1 MEKNS
6 FLHLGDHPILD
17 FCNTVICH
25 GEDIEDRL
33 NGPKD
38 AESFVNE
45 FFSIKSKVDSK
56 TFGSLIE
63 LRSLLRR
70 YFYFI
75 LGLQETDPAI
85 ELNSWF
91 AEHPLILSISNS
103 HVPEFTAKN
112 SPIFF
117 ANMISSLNSFLSNLD
132 EKRLKKCAN
141 PNCSHLF
148 YDISKNNKRQWCS
161 MNSCGNI
168 MKARAFYAR
177 RKGVN
182 KK

>member
-1 MEKNS
+1 MSKNS

-17 FCNTVICH
+17 FCNTLICH
-25 GEDIEDRL
+25 GDDIEDRL
-33 NGPKD
+33 NEPKD
-38 AESFVNE
+38 AENFVNE
-45 FFSIKSKVDSK
+45 FFSIKNKVDSK
-56 TFGSLIE
+56 TFDSLIE
-63 LRSLLRR
+63 LRSLLRL

-75 LGLQETDPAI
+75 LGLQETDPTI

-91 AEHPLILSISNS
+91 AKYPLVLYFSDG
-103 HVPEFTAKN
+103 HTPDYAAKN
-112 SPIFF
+112 DPKFI
-117 ANMISSLNSFLSNLD
+117 AKMISTLNTFLNNLD

-177 RKGVN
+177 KKGMNN
-182 KK
+182 K

>member
-1 MEKNS
+1 MSKNS
-6 FLHLGDHPILD
+6 FLHFGDHPVLD
-17 FCNTVICH
+17 FCNTLICH
-25 GEDIEDRL
+25 GDVIEDRL
-33 NGPKD
+33 HGPKD
-38 AESFVNE
+38 AENFVNE
-45 FFSIKSKVDSK
+45 FFSIKNKIDSK
-56 TFGSLIE
+56 TFASLIE

-75 LGLQETDPAI
+75 VGLQETDPSV

-91 AEHPLILSISNS
+91 AEHPLILSFSDR
-103 HVPEFTAKN
+103 HRPEFTAKN
-112 SPIFF
+112 GPAFF
-117 ANMISSLNSFLSNLD
+117 AIMISSLNSFLNNLD

-148 YDISKNNKRQWCS
+148 YDISKNNKRLWCS

-177 RKGVN
+177 KKGLP